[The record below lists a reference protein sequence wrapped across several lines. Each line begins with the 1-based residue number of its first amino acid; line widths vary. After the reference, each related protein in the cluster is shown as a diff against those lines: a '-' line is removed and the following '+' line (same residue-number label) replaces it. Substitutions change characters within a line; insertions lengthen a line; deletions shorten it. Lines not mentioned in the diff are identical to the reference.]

1 MDWWYPFIGGVLF
14 GSTLAGTVYVLAHL
28 LWSEPVKDEDDWLR
42 EFFMSGDGQTV
53 ISPDE
58 DDGVTLECI
67 GGPCDGRSVRVEAN
81 AVRVSIPH
89 PVSGTTELDG
99 EFEEHM
105 YRRCWDR
112 EHKSQ
117 VLVHEPLLGE

>member
-1 MDWWYPFIGGVLF
+1 MDWWYPFFGGVLF
-14 GSTLAGTVYVLAHL
+14 GCFMSGTTYILANLY
-28 LWSEPVKDEDDWLR
+28 SSPPVKTEDEWLR

-53 ISPDE
+53 IVPDE
-58 DDGVTLECI
+58 DEGVTLECV
-67 GGPCDGRSVRVEAN
+67 GGPCDGRSVLVEAN

>member
-1 MDWWYPFIGGVLF
+1 MDWWYPFFGGVLF
-14 GSTLAGTVYVLAHL
+14 GCFMSGTTYILANLY
-28 LWSEPVKDEDDWLR
+28 SSPPVKTEDEWLR
-42 EFFMSGDGQTV
+42 EFFLAS
-53 ISPDE
+53 SPPPDE
-58 DDGVTLECI
+58 VEEEEVTLECI
-67 GGPCDGRSVRVEAN
+67 GGPCDGRSIQVAAN

-89 PVSGTTELDG
+89 PVSGTTEPDG

-117 VLVHEPLLGE
+117 VLVHEPLLG